1 MSILVAIAEDND
13 LLARSIQEKLEL
25 FAADIRFKYRV
36 RNGQELLT
44 QLTND
49 HAIDLIL
56 MDIEMPVMD
65 GITATAEVKQKYPSI
80 KIIILTVF
88 DDDDKIFRAIQA
100 GAMGYLLKD
109 EPPDKI
115 IEGIKV
121 VMEGG
126 APMSATIAAKTLKLL
141 RNPDIIKNPAFG
153 IEEKPSK
160 REIEI
165 LEYLEQ
171 GFDYKKIA
179 EVLFI
184 APTTVRK
191 HIENIYQKLQVHNK
205 IQAVQ
210 KALRHRIIE

>member
-1 MSILVAIAEDND
+1 MSIRVAIAEDND

-25 FAADIRFKYRV
+25 FAADIRFKYRA
-36 RNGQELLT
+36 RNGNELL
-44 QLTND
+44 QQVASD
-49 HAIDLIL
+49 SAVDLIL
-56 MDIEMPVMD
+56 MDIEMPEMD
-65 GITATAEVKQKYPSI
+65 GITATAEVKCRYPSI
-80 KIIILTVF
+80 KVIMLTVF

-115 IEGIKV
+115 VEGIKMV
-121 VMEGG
+121 IDGG
-126 APMSATIAAKTLKLL
+126 APMSATIAAKTLQML
-141 RNPDIIKNPAFG
+141 RNPQVISSPAFG
-153 IEEKPSK
+153 IEERPSK

-165 LEYLEQ
+165 LEYLQQ
-171 GFDYKKIA
+171 GFDYKNIA

-210 KALRHRIIE
+210 KAIQYRIIN

>member
-25 FAADIRFKYRV
+25 FAADLRIKYRA
-36 RNGQELLT
+36 RNGQELLE
-44 QLTND
+44 QLAKD
-49 HAIDLIL
+49 PAIDLVL

-65 GITATAEVKQKYPSI
+65 GITATAEVKQNYPAI
-80 KIIILTVF
+80 KVIILTVF

-115 IEGIKV
+115 VEGIKL

-126 APMSATIAAKTLKLL
+126 ASMSATIAAKTLQIL
-141 RNPDIIKNPAFG
+141 RNPEIIHDPQLG
-153 IEEKPSK
+153 IEEQPSK

-165 LEYLEQ
+165 LEYLQQ
-171 GFDYKKIA
+171 GWDYKKIA
-179 EVLFI
+179 EALFI

-191 HIENIYQKLQVHNK
+191 HIENIYLKLQVHNK

-210 KALRHRIIE
+210 KALRYRIIK

>member
-25 FAADIRFKYRV
+25 FAADIRFKYRA
-36 RNGQELLT
+36 RNGQELLQ
-44 QLTND
+44 QLASD
-49 HAIDLIL
+49 HVIDMIL

-65 GITATAEVKQKYPSI
+65 GITATEEVKQKYPSI
-80 KIIILTVF
+80 KVIMLTVF

-115 IEGIKV
+115 VEGIKM
-121 VMEGG
+121 VMDGG
-126 APMSATIAAKTLKLL
+126 APMSATIAAKTLQIL
-141 RNPDIIKNPAFG
+141 RNPEVIKSPAFG
-153 IEEKPSK
+153 IQEKPSK

-165 LEYLEQ
+165 LEYLQQ

-179 EVLFI
+179 EILFI

-205 IQAVQ
+205 MQAVQ
-210 KALRHRIIE
+210 KALQHRIIG